1 MELCNWEKMGRPEE
15 CHFILNCLL
24 NYQAKHKRLP
34 RSLNTEDAEEF
45 VALVKQEL
53 EATKNKMEVE
63 GEFKVDKV
71 DEQTARNVAL
81 YAEAQISPA
90 CSFWGGIVTQ

>member
-1 MELCNWEKMGRPEE
+1 
-15 CHFILNCLL
+15 
-24 NYQAKHKRLP
+24 
-34 RSLNTEDAEEF
+34 
-45 VALVKQEL
+45 
-53 EATKNKMEVE
+53 MEVE

-81 YAEAQISPA
+81 YAETQISPA